1 MRKYKNIDQIRIIW
15 YNTYRWMVYISSSC
29 EKKLCNHSTTA
40 PLTNL
45 FEFFEHW
52 YIESIER
59 LFFLLLQRN
68 HPKEALIEN
77 ISDTQL
83 NQIASWMNNYTRKI
97 LNYKTSLEDLLE
109 EINNKSIIY
118 KFYKIHDTVISI

>member
-1 MRKYKNIDQIRIIW
+1 M
-15 YNTYRWMVYISSSC
+15 
-29 EKKLCNHSTTA
+29 
-40 PLTNL
+40 TNL
-45 FEFFEHW
+45 FELLD
-52 YIESIER
+52 IESIER